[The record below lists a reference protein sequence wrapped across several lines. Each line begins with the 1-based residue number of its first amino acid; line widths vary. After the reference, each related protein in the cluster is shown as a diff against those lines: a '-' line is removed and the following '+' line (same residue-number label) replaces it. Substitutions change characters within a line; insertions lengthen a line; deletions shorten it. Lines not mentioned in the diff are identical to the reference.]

1 MNRGTVVRRWL
12 TLTLT
17 AMALS
22 VTVASGCNTEG
33 GLTAEV
39 PFDLGGDSQVTVNV
53 TQGDNA
59 NASNPGPSTSAAP
72 AGGREEAAEG
82 GAAEGSD
89 IEWIAPAEGEIVALG
104 RVYRLRWRAPQL
116 SSPQF
121 ELALQNADGSP
132 FKSYGPRGKHLGNGE
147 YQADWGV
154 NRNLI
159 SPGMYRVSIR
169 DTHSG
174 ISESVAIE
182 IR

>member
-1 MNRGTVVRRWL
+1 MNKVTVVRRWSAI
-12 TLTLT
+12 TLT
-17 AMALS
+17 AMALILS
-22 VTVASGCNTEG
+22 LGSGCNTEG

-53 TQGDNA
+53 TQGDISNT
-59 NASNPGPSTSAAP
+59 SNPGPGSSADQ
-72 AGGREEAAEG
+72 AGGSGDAAED

-89 IEWIAPAEGEIVALG
+89 IEWIAPGEGEIVELG
-104 RVYRLRWRAPQL
+104 HVYRLRWRAPQL
-116 SSPQF
+116 SSPRF

-132 FKSYGPRGKHLGNGE
+132 FKNYGPRGKHLGNGE

-154 NRNLI
+154 HRNLI

-169 DTHSG
+169 DTRSG